1 MSNWKEGSFA
11 FEHPDVLV
19 QKKEKKILCC
29 WMQTELSHAP
39 FESVHVDVRESDK
52 SLARVKLSKTQE
64 DML

>member
-1 MSNWKEGSFA
+1 
-11 FEHPDVLV
+11 
-19 QKKEKKILCC
+19 
-29 WMQTELSHAP
+29 MQTELSHAQ

>member
-1 MSNWKEGSFA
+1 
-11 FEHPDVLV
+11 
-19 QKKEKKILCC
+19 
-29 WMQTELSHAP
+29 MQTELSHTP